1 MAGLGTQR
9 KGTRAAIHQECK
21 IKIVDV
27 GSLGLFDF
35 VRNPSVQTVLQFYFN
50 LKVEQMHGDQVLK
63 QSSGE
68 RIFCMYV

>member
-27 GSLGLFDF
+27 GNLGLFDF
-35 VRNPSVQTVLQFYFN
+35 VGNPSV
-50 LKVEQMHGDQVLK
+50 
-63 QSSGE
+63 
-68 RIFCMYV
+68 

>member
-27 GSLGLFDF
+27 GNLGLFDF
-35 VRNPSVQTVLQFYFN
+35 VRNPSVWTTLLN
-50 LKVEQMHGDQVLK
+50 GSWTPDMDPK
-63 QSSGE
+63 
-68 RIFCMYV
+68 